1 VSRRLQLLDQ
11 AFPRRIHSSE
21 ILRAR
26 LACDKLHRSPAETR
40 VHAASRAEQRHHMA
54 TMSSLPR
61 ILPLVVIIPMLEFLN
76 GCPPAAYGNLACP
89 ELSGGAANAKFSAE
103 AKGQATI
110 KAFVTASGDLSRLA
124 VQIEEEVAAA
134 CVRIGTDLGIPAE
147 QLAPRQGNGGKAEG
161 ACTPVAARIDAI
173 LQEGVS
179 ARIDAK
185 VTPPE
190 CRVEASAYASCA
202 GECQANVDPGYVV
215 AHCEP
220 GKLSGTC
227 EGKCVGACEGTCTG
241 SCAGNCSARNAAG
254 QCAGACDGTC
264 EGRCDAT
271 CHARCEGTWQ
281 APRCEADVKGP
292 SVDAKCEASCKA
304 EADFRAQCSEARVE
318 LSSSVNT
325 GQMPQLIATLSRN
338 LPILVRAQIAYGK
351 RLAGSIQ
358 TLVEVGA
365 DMPKAVADATTKGVA
380 CMAAAA
386 NATVSAQAS
395 IQVSVRASAS
405 VSAKANAG

>member
-1 VSRRLQLLDQ
+1 M
-11 AFPRRIHSSE
+11 
-21 ILRAR
+21 
-26 LACDKLHRSPAETR
+26 T
-40 VHAASRAEQRHHMA
+40 
-54 TMSSLPR
+54 LPR
-61 ILPLVVIIPMLEFLN
+61 ILPLIAVLPFLELN
-76 GCPPAAYGNLACP
+76 GCPHAAFGNLACP
-89 ELSGGAANAKFSAE
+89 ELSGGAASANFAAE
-103 AKGQATI
+103 AKAQATI
-110 KAFVTASGDLSRLA
+110 RAFVTASGDLMHLA
-124 VQIEEEVAAA
+124 TQIEEEVAAA
-134 CVRIGTDLGIPAE
+134 CTRIGTDLGIPANE
-147 QLAPRQGNGGKAEG
+147 MAPRNTAGGRAEG
-161 ACTPVAARIDAI
+161 ACAAVAAKIDAI
-173 LQEGVS
+173 LKEGVS

-190 CRVEASAYASCA
+190 CKVEANAYASCA
-202 GECQANVDPGYVV
+202 GSCQANVDPGYVV

-220 GKLSGTC
+220 AHLSGSC
-227 EGKCVGACEGTCTG
+227 EGKCVGSCEGSCHG
-241 SCAGNCSARNAAG
+241 KCAGTCSAKDASG

-271 CHARCEGTWQ
+271 CHAKCEGTWK

-304 EADFRAQCSEARVE
+304 EADFRAQCTEARVE

-325 GQMPQLIATLSRN
+325 GQMPQLIATLSKN
-338 LPILVRAQIAYGK
+338 LPVLVRAQIAYGK

-380 CMAAAA
+380 CMGAAA
-386 NATVSAQAS
+386 NATVQAQAS
-395 IQVSVRASAS
+395 IQVSVKASAS

>member
-1 VSRRLQLLDQ
+1 MRSHLRLLAVFAVLPFLD
-11 AFPRRIHSSE
+11 
-21 ILRAR
+21 LT
-26 LACDKLHRSPAETR
+26 ACPGAG
-40 VHAASRAEQRHHMA
+40 
-54 TMSSLPR
+54 
-61 ILPLVVIIPMLEFLN
+61 F
-76 GCPPAAYGNLACP
+76 GNLACP
-89 ELSGGAANAKFSAE
+89 ELSGGSASASFAAE
-103 AKGQATI
+103 AKAQATI
-110 KAFVTASGDLSRLA
+110 RAFVQASGDLMHLA
-124 VQIEEEVAAA
+124 VQIEEEVSGA
-134 CVRIGTDLGIPAE
+134 CLRIGADLGLSAAE
-147 QLAPRQGNGGKAEG
+147 MSAKSGPGGRAEG
-161 ACTPVAARIDAI
+161 PCMAVSAKIDAI
-173 LQEGVS
+173 LKEGVS

-190 CRVEASAYASCA
+190 CKIEASAYASCA
-202 GECQANVDPGYVV
+202 GQCNANVDPGYVI

-220 GKLSGTC
+220 GKLSGSC
-227 EGKCVGACEGTCTG
+227 EGKCVGSCEG
-241 SCAGNCSARNAAG
+241 SCNGKCNGKCSAVNASG
-254 QCAGACDGTC
+254 QCAGACEGTC

-271 CHARCEGTWQ
+271 CHAKCEGTWK
-281 APRCEADVKGP
+281 APRCEVDVKGP

-304 EADFRAQCSEARVE
+304 EADFRATCSAAKVE
-318 LSSSVNT
+318 VSSSVNT
-325 GQMPQLIATLSRN
+325 GQMPQLIATLSKN

-380 CMAAAA
+380 CMGAAA